1 MYGYDVDPTTWG
13 HRTASLS
20 PFWLGP
26 AWSEGLV
33 AAEPGALAPR
43 PANSGEQLLQTHHTP
58 SLSFSSEL
66 PPSPERLPHI
76 ALFGVISELGSWH

>member
-43 PANSGEQLLQTHHTP
+43 PA
-58 SLSFSSEL
+58 EL

>member
-20 PFWLGP
+20 PFWLEP

-43 PANSGEQLLQTHHTP
+43 PANSGERLLQHTT
-58 SLSFSSEL
+58 L
-66 PPSPERLPHI
+66 PPCHSPLNFRLPQNVFLTLHCLV
-76 ALFGVISELGSWH
+76 LFLN